1 MGRNTTWLRERT
13 LLLPSMLVRHAR
25 RRPFAA
31 SAMASEQAELVAKRV
46 QSLQAVY
53 EMTLPANQ
61 PYVMRLDGVAFRN
74 YTDGMV
80 KPFDA
85 HFTRAMLLTTRDLM
99 ERCAARTAYCQ
110 SDEISLLFA
119 PEASPQQI
127 LYGGRVQKMV
137 SVLAALAA
145 ARFNWH
151 ISRMKWPHEV
161 YGTTLRE
168 RIHTGS
174 ALFDARIFSA
184 PDDIMAGEGKSGA
197 GTIAHGRCKSLTH
210 PS

>member
-1 MGRNTTWLRERT
+1 M
-13 LLLPSMLVRHAR
+13 
-25 RRPFAA
+25 
-31 SAMASEQAELVAKRV
+31 VAKRV
-46 QSLQAVY
+46 QSLQAIY

-61 PYVMRLDGVAFRN
+61 PYVVRLDGVAFRN

-85 HFTRAMLLTTRDLM
+85 RFTRAMLLTTRDLM

-110 SDEISLLFA
+110 SDEVSLLFA

-127 LYGGRVQKMV
+127 LYGGRVQKIA

-151 ISRMKWPHEV
+151 VGRMSWPHGACGV
-161 YGTTLRE
+161 ALRE
-168 RIHTGS
+168 RIRAGT
-174 ALFDARIFSA
+174 ALFDARVFSA
-184 PDDIMAGEGKSGA
+184 PDDIMAGEGRRA
-197 GTIAHGRCKSLTH
+197 RAVRAIQYGRFLIDISIV
-210 PS
+210 